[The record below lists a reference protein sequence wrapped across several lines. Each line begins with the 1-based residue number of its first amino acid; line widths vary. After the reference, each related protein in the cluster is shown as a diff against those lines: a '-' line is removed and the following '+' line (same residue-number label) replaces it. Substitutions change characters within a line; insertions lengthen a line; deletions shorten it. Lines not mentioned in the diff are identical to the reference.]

1 MCHYCSRHTRYFS
14 IDSGNLYYVSGSP
27 VHNLYNLM
35 LDAKSMAPPFQAL
48 QCTVI
53 LRPVSVHSCKC
64 FALCGFYRKDKL
76 SKMFGRIF
84 FSFSTFFLD
93 KGLNKCLNSVNRLGK
108 TGLWCSMCLVP
119 APPPPHEVL
128 VRWFPIFVF
137 TPQSCEIGCVGILKC
152 MFSAC
157 LGRLIVVYC
166 LLALT
171 LNVLEEKCRQVTL

>member
-1 MCHYCSRHTRYFS
+1 M
-14 IDSGNLYYVSGSP
+14 
-27 VHNLYNLM
+27 
-35 LDAKSMAPPFQAL
+35 
-48 QCTVI
+48 
-53 LRPVSVHSCKC
+53 
-64 FALCGFYRKDKL
+64 
-76 SKMFGRIF
+76 RI
-84 FSFSTFFLD
+84 
-93 KGLNKCLNSVNRLGK
+93 NKCLNSVNRLGK

-171 LNVLEEKCRQVTL
+171 LNVLEEKCRQVTM